1 MSFFSIHVS
10 AALIT
15 ISCLIAVCVVVYS
28 MFSID
33 YSRQCLLLR
42 PDRGRCIYLA
52 PSQRAFK
59 RDVETKHQMKLSI
72 RGRGP
77 TAREVFTPLT
87 EKEQAISR
95 INVSNRQGGRG
106 PDRARLRQELGCPA
120 PPRPC
125 CSPPTTQDAPPGYL
139 PAGYRSP
146 ASEMTSSSLSLD
158 GLTNDVD
165 ADLDEIDLSVAAEFA
180 GPCDEWMASF
190 PDLATVATVGASAPN
205 ESLSTT
211 DVGSFA
217 THSSSP
223 VGDYFYY

>member
-1 MSFFSIHVS
+1 MCCCLFNVFYRLFTSMSTPTSGRRPLYLFGPVATGFQERCRNKTSNE
-10 AALIT
+10 
-15 ISCLIAVCVVVYS
+15 AVY
-28 MFSID
+28 
-33 YSRQCLLLR
+33 
-42 PDRGRCIYLA
+42 
-52 PSQRAFK
+52 
-59 RDVETKHQMKLSI
+59 

-106 PDRARLRQELGCPA
+106 PDRARLRQELGCLA

-125 CSPPTTQDAPPGYL
+125 CRPPTTQDAPPGYL